1 MDKTEWLASKVFPP
15 GCALII
21 IDVQNDYCHE
31 NGALNKFGRKVSDIR
46 QMVPRLKEIVE
57 KARQIQVPVVHV
69 RMANSELTKSDA
81 YLEHRSRRSGGNR
94 QVCQEGTWG
103 AEFYEI
109 EPRLGEPVVT
119 KNRYSAFVN
128 TNFETILRAQGVK
141 TVILAGVTT
150 DVCVEST
157 ARDAFMRDYH
167 VLFLSDCTGVDDPAV
182 QQATLERIDR
192 YFGHVVS
199 SGDVVKAWDRR
210 QKGKSEASLAG
221 TREFK

>member
-1 MDKTEWLASKVFPP
+1 MEKIEWLASKVLPP
-15 GCALII
+15 GCALVI

-31 NGALNKFGRKVSDIR
+31 NGALNKFGRKASDIR
-46 QMVPRLKEIVE
+46 RMVPRLKEVVD
-57 KARQIQVPVVHV
+57 KARQTQVLVAHV
-69 RMANSELTKSDA
+69 RMANNELTKSEA
-81 YLEHRSRRSGGNR
+81 YLEHRSRRSAGNR

-109 EPRLGEPVVT
+109 EPRPGEPVVT

-128 TNFETILRAQGVK
+128 TNFETILRAHGVK
-141 TVILAGVTT
+141 TLILAGVTT

-167 VLFLSDCTGVDDPAV
+167 VLFLSDCTGVDDPVV
-182 QQATLERIDR
+182 QQAALERIDR

-199 SGDVVKAWDRR
+199 SEDVVQAWDRW
-210 QKGKSEASLAG
+210 QKERA
-221 TREFK
+221 

>member
-1 MDKTEWLASKVFPP
+1 MPEMEWLESKIFPR
-15 GCALII
+15 GCALVI

-31 NGALNKFGRKVSDIR
+31 NGALSKFGRKASDIR
-46 QMVPRLKEIVE
+46 RMVPRLKEIVE
-57 KARQIQVPVVHV
+57 KARQTQVPVVHV
-69 RMANSELTKSDA
+69 RMANNEHTKSDA
-81 YLEHRSRRSGGNR
+81 YLEHRSRRSGGDR

-103 AEFYEI
+103 ADFYEI
-109 EPRLGEPVVT
+109 KPQPGEPVVT
-119 KNRYSAFVN
+119 KHRYSAFVN
-128 TNFETILRAQGVK
+128 TNFETILRARGIK

-199 SGDVVKAWDRR
+199 SEEVLQAWDRW
-210 QKGKSEASLAG
+210 QKRKA
-221 TREFK
+221 

>member
-1 MDKTEWLASKVFPP
+1 MDKMKWLESKVLPP
-15 GCALII
+15 GCALVI

-31 NGALNKFGRKVSDIR
+31 DGALNKFGRNVSDIR
-46 QMVPRLKEIVE
+46 RMVPRLKYVLE
-57 KARQIQVPVVHV
+57 KARQTNVPVVHV
-69 RMANSELTKSDA
+69 RMANNALTKSDA
-81 YLEHRSRRSGGNR
+81 YMEHRSRRSKGNR

-103 AEFYEI
+103 ADFYEI
-109 EPRLGEPVVT
+109 EPQPGEPVVT
-119 KNRYSAFVN
+119 KNRYSAFLH
-128 TNFETILRAQGVK
+128 TNFETILRAQGIK

-167 VLFLSDCTGVDDPAV
+167 VLFLSDCTGVDDPSV

-199 SGDVVKAWDRR
+199 AEDIVETWNRWRKAKD
-210 QKGKSEASLAG
+210 
-221 TREFK
+221 

>member
-1 MDKTEWLASKVFPP
+1 MDKTEWLARKVVPP
-15 GCALII
+15 GCALVI

-31 NGALNKFGRKVSDIR
+31 NGALNRFGRKVSDIR
-46 QMVPRLKEIVE
+46 QMVPRLKEVVE

-69 RMANSELTKSDA
+69 RMANNEFTKSDA

-94 QVCQEGTWG
+94 QVCQEGSWG

-109 EPRLGEPVVT
+109 EPRPGEPVVT

-210 QKGKSEASLAG
+210 PKGKLEASLAG

>member
-1 MDKTEWLASKVFPP
+1 MADLNRNDRSANVEWLESKVDPQ
-15 GCALII
+15 GCALVI
-21 IDVQNDYCHE
+21 IDVQNDYCHDD
-31 NGALNKFGRKVSDIR
+31 GALSRFGRHVTVIR
-46 QMVPRLKEIVE
+46 HMVPRLKEVLA
-57 KARQIQVPVVHV
+57 KARQTQVPVVHV
-69 RMANSELTKSDA
+69 RMANNELTKSNA

-103 AEFYEI
+103 ADFYEI
-109 EPRLGEPVVT
+109 EPRPGEPVVT

-128 TNFETILRAQGVK
+128 TNFETILRAKGIK

-182 QQATLERIDR
+182 QQAALERIDR

-199 SGDVVKAWDRR
+199 SEDVVQAWDHWRTR
-210 QKGKSEASLAG
+210 KG
-221 TREFK
+221 